1 MALFDKVMKSAM
13 NAGKEAAK
21 RAAKNPKI
29 AGNLASAFGAAA
41 GAGAASAL
49 MNGKR
54 SHHDDDEEMEAR
66 AAKRAKASASPA
78 RPAAAPV
85 PPPPSPAPV
94 QAPQPNDGLDLSE
107 FSPKMQILVR
117 AAFEDGQVSE
127 SEMAVLCKQAQA
139 DGMDLDV
146 FKMIFDAKFV
156 RYQKIQQQK
165 AMDMFQQAQNQKM
178 AAMQQQQALQ
188 QQQTAPQPQPAPHA
202 EAKSEKKK
210 CPNCGSI
217 IESGMAVCSS
227 CGFALNAEGANSASE
242 RLANMLMELD
252 SSTRNMLK
260 SNSSDYSMDDLAR
273 EKANIIRNFPIPTD
287 KANLLEFIISLSH
300 RAKYKMLDKG
310 YVKTV
315 AKAYQDKREE
325 CMQKAHLFFEN
336 DPMFQKLFEEEA
348 ANAQPKK
355 KKFGLF

>member
-21 RAAKNPKI
+21 RAAKNQKI
-29 AGNLASAFGAAA
+29 AGNIASAFGAAA

-54 SHHDDDEEMEAR
+54 SHHDYDEEMEAR

-78 RPAAAPV
+78 SPAAAPV
-85 PPPPSPAPV
+85 PPPPAPAPV

-178 AAMQQQQALQ
+178 ATMQQQAMQQNMQQQQQ
-188 QQQTAPQPQPAPHA
+188 QAQRT
-202 EAKSEKKK
+202 EAKPQKQK

-242 RLANMLMELD
+242 RLANMLMKLD
-252 SSTRNMLK
+252 SSTRDMLK
-260 SNSSDYSMDDLAR
+260 SNSNTYSMDDLAR